1 MIELFS
7 GNLTIIALVVLVMLS
22 AGGVAYALLYTRIS
36 GGAADAR
43 RREIIEERSVPA
55 AVKAKTAAD
64 PAKRRKSVQ
73 DTLREMEEK
82 ERAKAKRRSSPPL
95 AARLVQAGLSWTR
108 NQYYLFSLVIG
119 LVSAVLPFLL
129 GLPLWAAAAFGV
141 AGAFGL
147 PSWIVNFLR
156 KRRFKKFTKEFPNA
170 VDVVV
175 RGIKAGLP
183 LNDCLR
189 IIANE
194 AAEPVRTEFRAIHES
209 QTMGLSVTDAVARMT
224 ERVPVSEA
232 NFFAIVIAIQ
242 ARAGGNL
249 GEALGNL
256 SKVLRE
262 RHKMTGKIKAM
273 SMEAKA
279 SAWIIGA
286 LPVIVMALVYVSSPD
301 YIMLLFRE
309 QMGNVILGA
318 AAIWAF
324 CGVMVMRKMINFDF

>member
-1 MIELFS
+1 MIDLFG
-7 GNLTIIALVVLVMLS
+7 GNTTVIALVVLVMLS
-22 AGGVAYALLYTRIS
+22 AGGLAYALLYGRIS
-36 GGAADAR
+36 GDAAAAR
-43 RREIIEERSVPA
+43 RREIIEDRTTPA

-64 PAKRRKSVQ
+64 PARRRKSVQ

-82 ERAKAKRRSSPPL
+82 ERAKAKRRTSPPL
-95 AARLVQAGLSWTR
+95 NMRLTQAGLSWTR
-108 NQYYLFSLVIG
+108 NTFFLISLAIG
-119 LVSAVLPFLL
+119 LFGTVVPYFL
-129 GLPLWAAAAFGV
+129 GLPIWAAAAFGL

-147 PSWIVNFLR
+147 PMWIVNFLR
-156 KRRFKKFTKEFPNA
+156 KRRLKKFTKEFPNA

-175 RGIKAGLP
+175 RGVKAGLP

-194 AAEPVRTEFRAIHES
+194 AAEPVRTEFRNIHES
-209 QTMGLSVTDAVARMT
+209 QTMGLTVSEAVARMT
-224 ERVPVSEA
+224 ERVPVPEA

-242 ARAGGNL
+242 QRAGGNL

-262 RHKMTGKIKAM
+262 RAKMTGKIKAM

-301 YIMLLFRE
+301 YIMLLFND
-309 QMGNVILGA
+309 QLGNVILGA